1 MQAEMVHQRM
11 AEVDVGSGR
20 SEGQLTDHKR
30 SMRKLGRD
38 TREEELAAT
47 LLDAL
52 DLGEVLG

>member
-1 MQAEMVHQRM
+1 MVHQRM